1 LRSGSPTAAAKSAG
15 RNFWAAL
22 ISDEENR
29 EKTPS
34 FSAARVS
41 LLLTGSLLTVL
52 PAAHAADDDN
62 TILGMSLPQVNNS
75 AIGYGKSVDG
85 AVSDKLFYTLGGGS
99 VISQP
104 ATRGNMQKL
113 GLNTG
118 WSSDLMCGNFD
129 LKTTVGNQ
137 LNGVTSGFKNLMG
150 DVIQGPPARWPVCRR
165 WSFSGPTPVC
175 MTCSQ
180 TACFRPMCHSTRRSS
195 TARTWR
201 KR

>member
-1 LRSGSPTAAAKSAG
+1 
-15 RNFWAAL
+15 
-22 ISDEENR
+22 
-29 EKTPS
+29 
-34 FSAARVS
+34 
-41 LLLTGSLLTVL
+41 
-52 PAAHAADDDN
+52 
-62 TILGMSLPQVNNS
+62 MSLPQVNNS

-165 WSFSGPTPVC
+165 WSFSGLTPVC
-175 MTCSQ
+175 MTCSP
-180 TACFRPMCHSTRRSS
+180 TACFRPMCHSTRRNS

-201 KR
+201 KNDGLQRQQ